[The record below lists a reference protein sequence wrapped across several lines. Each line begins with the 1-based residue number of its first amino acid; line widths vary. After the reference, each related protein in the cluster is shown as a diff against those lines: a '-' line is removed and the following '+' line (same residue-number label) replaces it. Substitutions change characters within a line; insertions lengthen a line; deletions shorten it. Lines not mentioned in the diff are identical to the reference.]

1 MSNQQQPPP
10 GELTANKTRRGQGL
24 YSFAI
29 AQDSSLKHS
38 PGSFSGTAR
47 QLFPLRCSEE
57 SLPLHLHAWKLVE
70 REEAW
75 NNSKDSPANTSA
87 ILSQIQLL
95 AGSLSQPLFSL
106 QARERKA
113 LRLTLRF
120 FSRRI
125 SVSWFAPGRTLI
137 NPSPPP
143 CMEAGGEGA
152 GMKLRQKPKWQ
163 QNKIVEVNGVATPG
177 IKGKS

>member
-1 MSNQQQPPP
+1 MQTLTTKKLDSRANKPTDRSNSGAVRKENCYQMVKRSSRKKRKNKDQQPRYRRCYHSIQTNKKANS
-10 GELTANKTRRGQGL
+10 GGSDFGYRSRKGLT
-24 YSFAI
+24 
-29 AQDSSLKHS
+29 
-38 PGSFSGTAR
+38 
-47 QLFPLRCSEE
+47 
-57 SLPLHLHAWKLVE
+57 PLHLHAWKLVE

-75 NNSKDSPANTSA
+75 NMMNQNNRR
-87 ILSQIQLL
+87 
-95 AGSLSQPLFSL
+95 QPLFSL

-143 CMEAGGEGA
+143 CMEAGGEG
-152 GMKLRQKPKWQ
+152 G
-163 QNKIVEVNGVATPG
+163 G
-177 IKGKS
+177 